1 MKKFLRLIV
10 VAGGVFLLTAAVAQ
24 AQPNSGGPAP
34 DPDPVSTPIDGG
46 ATLLLAGGVGYA
58 LKRLR
63 GRRPATKH
71 PAE

>member
-10 VAGGVFLLTAAVAQ
+10 VAGGVFLLAAATAQ

-63 GRRPATKH
+63 GRRATTKRL
-71 PAE
+71 AE